1 MAWMTRDLA
10 EQGLRGLLQ
19 HRKLQKFTEDS
30 FVFLEEQ
37 GCEYLHEVLQVFELL
52 AKNLT
57 MKAMEKERY
66 RVLLEQ
72 TVAMSPEAL
81 VGGSTASPTQLQGT
95 VERVVERVVKE
106 EGECVVQQEV
116 ERVVERVV
124 DAAARSGRAPVKQE
138 VERVVEEEQT
148 VARPLAKV
156 TRLFAGRLAS

>member
-1 MAWMTRDLA
+1 M
-10 EQGLRGLLQ
+10 
-19 HRKLQKFTEDS
+19 
-30 FVFLEEQ
+30 
-37 GCEYLHEVLQVFELL
+37 FELL

-72 TVAMSPEAL
+72 AVAVSPEAL

-95 VERVVERVVKE
+95 VERVVERVVEE
-106 EGECVVQQEV
+106 EGERVQ
-116 ERVVERVV
+116 
-124 DAAARSGRAPVKQE
+124 QE

-148 VARPLAKV
+148 VARPLAKM